1 MVLLA
6 AGYRLVG
13 QSTECSSPLEAGVSG
28 PAPMITAS
36 DDEQERGLSV
46 PLIDGCKSGAM

>member
-1 MVLLA
+1 
-6 AGYRLVG
+6 
-13 QSTECSSPLEAGVSG
+13 
-28 PAPMITAS
+28 MITAS